1 MESGFLVWELMDFDR
16 YVLFY
21 YFLLENFYFEY
32 EIVSVG
38 M

>member
-1 MESGFLVWELMDFDR
+1 MESGFLVWELMVFDR
-16 YVLFY
+16 YVFFY